1 MKIEMRKTTMNGFRM
16 ILVTLVVLLNL
27 VGVSPAW
34 ADPPKLTGTPEYA
47 EVTQAIADLTQ
58 AKASPEE
65 SDLTPVEI
73 EQKLGAL
80 NLQKYILET
89 ASHYSQCRNSTGST
103 IAVFAHKAKKTS
115 QPPSTLYYLANGEI
129 TEDEWSC
136 DGVYL
141 PIGTKLAGLSEVTE
155 PTVAQFVS
163 GTRLNATVNAQ
174 GELEFNL
181 APSKFAK
188 ASDGVLPI
196 PDLTLATIQAT
207 LPNAP
212 IED

>member
-1 MKIEMRKTTMNGFRM
+1 MNGFRI
-16 ILVTLVVLLNL
+16 ILVALVLLLNL
-27 VGVSPAW
+27 VGASPAW

-47 EVTQAIADLTQ
+47 EVTQAIANLIQ

-103 IAVFAHKAKKTS
+103 IAVFAHKAKKAPQS
-115 QPPSTLYYLANGEI
+115 PSVLYYLANGEI

-141 PIGTKLAGLSEVTE
+141 PTGTKLAGLSEVTE

-188 ASDGVLPI
+188 SSDGVLPI
-196 PDLTLATIQAT
+196 PDLTVATIQAS

>member
-1 MKIEMRKTTMNGFRM
+1 MNGFRI
-16 ILVTLVVLLNL
+16 ILVALVLLLNL

-34 ADPPKLTGTPEYA
+34 ADLPKLTGTPEYA
-47 EVTQAIADLTQ
+47 EVTQAISNLIR
-58 AKASPEE
+58 AKAAPEE

-103 IAVFAHKAKKTS
+103 IAVFAHKAKKAPQS
-115 QPPSTLYYLANGEI
+115 PSVLYYLANGEM

-141 PIGTKLAGLSEVTE
+141 PTGTKLAGLSEVTE

-188 ASDGVLPI
+188 SSDGVLPI
-196 PDLTLATIQAT
+196 PDLTVATIQAS

>member
-1 MKIEMRKTTMNGFRM
+1 MSRFRI
-16 ILVTLVVLLNL
+16 ILVALVLLLSL
-27 VGVSPAW
+27 VGMSPVW
-34 ADPPKLTGTPEYA
+34 ADPPKLTGTPEYT

-58 AKASPEE
+58 AKSSPES
-65 SDLTPVEI
+65 SDLTPIEI

-89 ASHYSQCRNSTGST
+89 ASHYSQCRNSTGNT
-103 IAVFAHKAKKTS
+103 IAVFAHKAKKAA
-115 QPPSTLYYLANGEI
+115 QPSALYYLAEGEI

-141 PIGTKLAGLSEVTE
+141 PTGTKTAGLSDLTE

-163 GTRLNATVNAQ
+163 GTRVNLTTNTQ
-174 GELEFNL
+174 GELEFNI
-181 APSKFAK
+181 APSKLVK
-188 ASDGVLPI
+188 ASDRTLPI

-207 LPNAP
+207 PPNAP

>member
-1 MKIEMRKTTMNGFRM
+1 MNGFRI
-16 ILVTLVVLLNL
+16 ILVALVLLLNL

-47 EVTQAIADLTQ
+47 EVTQAIANLIR
-58 AKASPEE
+58 AKAAPEE
-65 SDLTPVEI
+65 SDLTSVEI

-103 IAVFAHKAKKTS
+103 IAVFAHKAKKAPQS
-115 QPPSTLYYLANGEI
+115 PSVLYYLANGEM

-141 PIGTKLAGLSEVTE
+141 PTGTKLAGLSEVTE

-188 ASDGVLPI
+188 SSDSVLPI
-196 PDLTLATIQAT
+196 PDLTVATIQAS

>member
-1 MKIEMRKTTMNGFRM
+1 MNGFRI
-16 ILVTLVVLLNL
+16 ILVALVLLLNL

-47 EVTQAIADLTQ
+47 EVTQAIANLIQ
-58 AKASPEE
+58 AKAAPEE

-103 IAVFAHKAKKTS
+103 IAVFAHKAKKTPQS
-115 QPPSTLYYLANGEI
+115 PSALYYLANGEM

-141 PIGTKLAGLSEVTE
+141 PTGTKLAGLSEVTE
-155 PTVAQFVS
+155 PTIAQFVS

-188 ASDGVLPI
+188 SSDSVLPI
-196 PDLTLATIQAT
+196 PDLTVATIQAS

>member
-1 MKIEMRKTTMNGFRM
+1 MNGFRI
-16 ILVTLVVLLNL
+16 ILVALVLLLNL

-47 EVTQAIADLTQ
+47 EVTQAISNLIR
-58 AKASPEE
+58 AKAAPEE

-103 IAVFAHKAKKTS
+103 IAVFAHKAKKAPQS
-115 QPPSTLYYLANGEI
+115 PSVLYYLANGEM

-141 PIGTKLAGLSEVTE
+141 PTGTKLAGLSEVTE

-188 ASDGVLPI
+188 SSDSVLPI
-196 PDLTLATIQAT
+196 PDLTVATIQAN